1 MLNLHILLFSYI
13 YFIRLSNKINEINQI
28 KSIFPQNQMKD
39 VIIDRLKEFRQL
51 QNGTKLD
58 ELDYEAK
65 SRKNYNFSKI

>member
-1 MLNLHILLFSYI
+1 MLNLHILSLSYI
-13 YFIRLSNKINEINQI
+13 YFKRLSNKINEINQI

-51 QNGTKLD
+51 QNDTKLD

>member
-1 MLNLHILLFSYI
+1 
-13 YFIRLSNKINEINQI
+13 
-28 KSIFPQNQMKD
+28 MKD

-51 QNGTKLD
+51 QNDTKLD

>member
-13 YFIRLSNKINEINQI
+13 YFKRLSNKINEINQI

-51 QNGTKLD
+51 QKDTKLD

>member
-51 QNGTKLD
+51 QKDTKLD

>member
-13 YFIRLSNKINEINQI
+13 YFKRLSNKINEINQI
-28 KSIFPQNQMKD
+28 KIIFPQNQMKD

-51 QNGTKLD
+51 QKDTKLD

>member
-1 MLNLHILLFSYI
+1 MLNLHILSFSYI
-13 YFIRLSNKINEINQI
+13 YFKRLSNKINEINQI

-51 QNGTKLD
+51 QNDTKLD

>member
-1 MLNLHILLFSYI
+1 MKFVN
-13 YFIRLSNKINEINQI
+13 LSNQIDELNQI

-51 QNGTKLD
+51 QNDTKLD

>member
-51 QNGTKLD
+51 QKDTKLD

-65 SRKNYNFSKI
+65 SRKNYNFNKI